1 MLGKRYDFDYT
12 KMSEIFDK
20 HNNVINYVQGI
31 QTQILKKED
40 EAVKEAMV
48 RYMKE
53 YAEKYNKRIALFI
66 LEEEEVEKII
76 DLGIE
81 AYRKIKKDDIE

>member
-1 MLGKRYDFDYT
+1 
-12 KMSEIFDK
+12 
-20 HNNVINYVQGI
+20 
-31 QTQILKKED
+31 
-40 EAVKEAMV
+40 MV

-81 AYRKIKKDDIE
+81 AYRKMKKDDIE